1 MHIAVRSTVATGVAM
16 VGAGAI
22 ALAPIHPVGPVA
34 LPLSEINVPAAVST
48 MEVELA
54 ALPNPIT
61 PWVNVFTTA
70 VTNAG
75 ALGSAWLEDPAPVA
89 RQLALNWIGYGQT
102 TATALRD
109 AVQGAIDY
117 FGTTFPQALQTAF
130 QQIRDGQLSAA
141 GSTLSDAVL
150 GTILYVGAP
159 LFPLAA
165 IPGQITENLN
175 KAVLAATDINSL
187 FGLVL
192 GAAGPVGGVIRAV
205 GDTAQQFLDAVNEK
219 DYNAAAQA
227 VFDVAPNI
235 VTAIINGY
243 TTTDGT
249 LYPGLLTP
257 PDDQGINAGL
267 GYTLLVSIPRAI
279 ATALG
284 ATAPAPVT
292 RPAASLKAAS
302 ADATEASDLT
312 EATDTKAQPS
322 APKSSVGGSKAN
334 AKTGAKTATAAKKPT
349 GAKKSTGA
357 KSARP
362 SKGSGHGGGGSA
374 AE

>member
-1 MHIAVRSTVATGVAM
+1 M

-22 ALAPIHPVGPVA
+22 ALAPIHPIGPVA
-34 LPLSEINVPAAVST
+34 LPLSEINVPAAIST

-61 PWVNVFTTA
+61 PWVDVFTTA

-75 ALGSAWLEDPAPVA
+75 VLGSAWLDDPAPVA

-102 TATALRD
+102 TATALGQ

-117 FGTTFPQALQTAF
+117 FGTSFPQALQTAF

-150 GTILYVGAP
+150 GTILYVGGP

-165 IPGQITENLN
+165 IPGQITQNLN
-175 KAVLAATDINSL
+175 AAVVAATDINTL
-187 FGLVL
+187 VGLVL

-205 GDTAQQFLDAVNEK
+205 ADTAQQFVDAISVR
-219 DYNAAAQA
+219 DYSAAAQA

-235 VTAIINGY
+235 VTAIVNGY

-257 PDDQGINAGL
+257 PDAQGVNAGL
-267 GYTLLVSIPRAI
+267 GYTLLVSIPRTI

-284 ATAPAPVT
+284 APAPTAAAVVA
-292 RPAASLKAAS
+292 PAASREAAS
-302 ADATEASDLT
+302 SQTTDSDATEAGS
-312 EATDTKAQPS
+312 ES
-322 APKSSVGGSKAN
+322 SSPKSTARALRTKGKSA
-334 AKTGAKTATAAKKPT
+334 TKTATAAKKPA
-349 GAKKSTGA
+349 GATTSTGA
-357 KSARP
+357 KSARRG
-362 SKGSGHGGGGSA
+362 KGTGHGGGRSA
-374 AE
+374 AG